1 MKSKMNKLTGATA
14 ALLLAAPAV
23 HAAVESGFEANVG
36 GVYQWFND
44 SKEGVDGHAGYR
56 LGLGYQFTPNWV
68 LELAGSYNE
77 ADVTGAKD
85 AKFKQTTAALDLMY
99 NFMPEWRVT
108 PYALLSAGY
117 AWYKADGYKSIDPSL
132 EKFKNDEAVL
142 GAGLGL
148 KANLTDNLFARLDG
162 RYVNY
167 TDSNIDDYIATLVL
181 GYTFGESAQAA
192 PAAAEPMAPVAAPVD
207 GDDDGDGIPNSR
219 DKCPGT
225 SPGAK
230 VDADGCYIIIEKPV
244 TIRLEVLFDFD
255 KSVVK
260 PEYYPEIK
268 KVAEFMKQYPMT
280 DTVIEGHTDSK
291 GTNAY
296 NLSLSQR
303 RAEAVR
309 MVLINQFK
317 VEPSRLSS
325 VGYGEERPVAD
336 NKTEQGR
343 QLNRRVIAVV
353 SATKKEKI
361 KQ

>member
-1 MKSKMNKLTGATA
+1 MKSKMNKLTGATV

-44 SKEGVDGHAGYR
+44 DKAGVDGQAGYR

-68 LELAGSYNE
+68 LELAGSYLDAN
-77 ADVTGAKD
+77 VSGAKD
-85 AKFKQTTAALDLMY
+85 VSFKQTTAALDLMY

-181 GYTFGESAQAA
+181 GYTFGENAQAA
-192 PAAAEPMAPVAAPVD
+192 PAA
-207 GDDDGDGIPNSR
+207 
-219 DKCPGT
+219 
-225 SPGAK
+225 
-230 VDADGCYIIIEKPV
+230 
-244 TIRLEVLFDFD
+244 
-255 KSVVK
+255 
-260 PEYYPEIK
+260 
-268 KVAEFMKQYPMT
+268 
-280 DTVIEGHTDSK
+280 
-291 GTNAY
+291 
-296 NLSLSQR
+296 
-303 RAEAVR
+303 
-309 MVLINQFK
+309 
-317 VEPSRLSS
+317 
-325 VGYGEERPVAD
+325 
-336 NKTEQGR
+336 
-343 QLNRRVIAVV
+343 
-353 SATKKEKI
+353 
-361 KQ
+361 